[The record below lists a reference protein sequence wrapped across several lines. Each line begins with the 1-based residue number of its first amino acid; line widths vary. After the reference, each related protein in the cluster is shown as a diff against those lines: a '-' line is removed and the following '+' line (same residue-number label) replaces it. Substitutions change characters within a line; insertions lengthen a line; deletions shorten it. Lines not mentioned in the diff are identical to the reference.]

1 MRVQMLLCDKCG
13 KPIKSGEGESIRI
26 SIGSYIK
33 DADLHKPCL
42 TSLVSMVE
50 TATIASKGIPLG
62 DDEDVKNF
70 CTEVKEEKGKVVK
83 PDKDVGAVKPIKSP
97 VPESKMQI
105 RGPMSG
111 REKNRLLEEI
121 KNGKALE
128 IISEE
133 TGRSI
138 KTLQKLAETVEKGTL
153 KPVKTAEDIKSVSLA
168 GTNPNTVAP
177 VKKDSNTV
185 EETVIETKM
194 DISIKN
200 KNSATINGKHADLGM
215 LRSLREAR
223 WKYDEIALDMRL
235 DVEEVTELDR
245 VYRLWLKNP
254 KASISVVI

>member
-42 TSLVSMVE
+42 SALVSMVE

-70 CTEVKEEKGKVVK
+70 CTEVKEEKEKVVK
-83 PDKDVGAVKPIKSP
+83 SDKDANTTKPVKSP
-97 VPESKMQI
+97 IPESKMQI

-111 REKNRLLEEI
+111 REKKRLLEEI
-121 KNGKALE
+121 KTGKALE

-153 KPVKTAEDIKSVSLA
+153 KPVKTAEDVKPTSSVRESLNA
-168 GTNPNTVAP
+168 VAP
-177 VKKDSNTV
+177 VKKDSNAV

-200 KNSATINGKHADLGM
+200 KNSATINGKRADLGM

-223 WKYDEIALDMRL
+223 WKDNEIALDMRL

-254 KASISVVI
+254 KASISVII